1 MRAVVAKKPHLPK
14 KICFISDFFRRTKKL
29 ETSGSS
35 AQERRE
41 VKDQGPRPMSV
52 QTIKSLLQ
60 HDDSAAPQKIGFLL
74 LNDFSMLAFA
84 SAIEPLRSANRQSN
98 SKLYEWVIAS
108 PSGEAAIASNGVEVA
123 SDGDTSVLQDCR
135 MVFVCA
141 GVNVRENTDR
151 NVLNLV
157 RRLDRNGAVIGAI
170 CTGTYV
176 MAAAGLLEGRRCT
189 IHWENIDGLAEEF
202 PELDITN
209 DLFEVDG
216 TRVTCSGG
224 TASLD
229 MMLNLIAQSH
239 GATLAA
245 EVSDQFIHDRIREPT
260 DRQRMELRSRLGVSH
275 PKLLAVVKT
284 MEDNLEE
291 PLAQTDIARMT
302 NLSTRQLER
311 LFRKYLNTTPTRYYL
326 NLRLARARHLLR
338 QTSMSILSVA
348 LACGFV
354 SASHFS
360 KCYRECYGRTPRAE
374 RAPA

>member
-1 MRAVVAKKPHLPK
+1 M
-14 KICFISDFFRRTKKL
+14 SD
-29 ETSGSS
+29 
-35 AQERRE
+35 
-41 VKDQGPRPMSV
+41 
-52 QTIKSLLQ
+52 QTIKSLLRN
-60 HDDSAAPQKIGFLL
+60 DDHTNAQKIGFLL

-84 SAIEPLRSANRQSN
+84 AAIEPLRLANRQS
-98 SKLYEWVIAS
+98 SKHLFDWVIAS
-108 PSGEAAIASNGVEVA
+108 IDGNPSRASNGVTIS
-123 SDGDTSVLQDCR
+123 SDGTSDILQNCR

-141 GVNVRENTDR
+141 GVNVRNNT
-151 NVLNLV
+151 NKSVLNLV

-176 MAAAGLLEGRRCT
+176 MAAAGLLDGRRCT

-202 PELDITN
+202 PKLEITN

-224 TASLD
+224 TAALD
-229 MMLNLIAQSH
+229 MMLNLITQTH
-239 GATLAA
+239 GAQLAA

-260 DRQRMELRSRLGVSH
+260 DRQRMELRSRIGVSH
-275 PKLLAVVKT
+275 PKLLTVVKT

-291 PLAQTDIARMT
+291 PLAQTAIARMT

-326 NLRLARARHLLR
+326 NLRLSRARHLLR

-374 RAPA
+374 RTPDRTGSFANA

>member
-1 MRAVVAKKPHLPK
+1 
-14 KICFISDFFRRTKKL
+14 
-29 ETSGSS
+29 
-35 AQERRE
+35 
-41 VKDQGPRPMSV
+41 MSI
-52 QTIKSLLQ
+52 QTIESLLR
-60 HDDSAAPQKIGFLL
+60 HEDPTRPQQIGFLL
-74 LNDFSMLAFA
+74 LNEFSMLAFA
-84 SAIEPLRSANRQSN
+84 SALEPLRAANRQSN
-98 SKLYEWVIAS
+98 RDLFNWVIAN
-108 PSGEAAIASNGVEVA
+108 PGGTVAIASNGVEVRA
-123 SDGDTSVLQDCR
+123 DGDLTILQECR

-141 GVNVRENTDR
+141 GVNVRSNTDR
-151 NVLNLV
+151 NVLNLI

-176 MAAAGLLEGRRCT
+176 MAAAGLLDGRRCT
-189 IHWENIDGLAEEF
+189 IHWENIDGLSEEF
-202 PELDITN
+202 PELEITN

-229 MMLNLIAQSH
+229 MMLNLITQAH
-239 GATLAA
+239 GAALAA
-245 EVSDQFIHDRIREPT
+245 EISDQFIHDRIREPT

-360 KCYRECYGRTPRAE
+360 KCYRECYGCTPRAE

>member
-1 MRAVVAKKPHLPK
+1 
-14 KICFISDFFRRTKKL
+14 
-29 ETSGSS
+29 
-35 AQERRE
+35 
-41 VKDQGPRPMSV
+41 MSV

-60 HDDSAAPQKIGFLL
+60 PDGNASPQKIGFLL

-84 SAIEPLRSANRQSN
+84 SAIEPLRAANRQSN
-98 SKLYEWVIAS
+98 SHLYDWVIAS
-108 PSGEAAIASNGVEVA
+108 PSGMPAVASNGVEVA
-123 SDGDTSVLQDCR
+123 ADGDAAVLQDCR

-141 GVNVRENTDR
+141 GLNVRENTDR
-151 NVLNLV
+151 NILNLV

-176 MAAAGLLEGRRCT
+176 MAAAGLLEERRCT
-189 IHWENIDGLAEEF
+189 IHWENIDGLSEEF

-239 GATLAA
+239 GAALAA

-374 RAPA
+374 RAPSEPAAALIAVSMLASPVLRVGDRCESSPIWDRKSASVSRISAAVRPE

>member
-1 MRAVVAKKPHLPK
+1 
-14 KICFISDFFRRTKKL
+14 
-29 ETSGSS
+29 
-35 AQERRE
+35 
-41 VKDQGPRPMSV
+41 MSI
-52 QTIKSLLQ
+52 QTIESLLR
-60 HDDSAAPQKIGFLL
+60 HEDPTRPQQIGFLL
-74 LNDFSMLAFA
+74 LNEFSMLAFA
-84 SAIEPLRSANRQSN
+84 SALEPLRAANRQSN
-98 SKLYEWVIAS
+98 RDLFNWVIAS
-108 PSGEAAIASNGVEVA
+108 PGGTVAIASNGVEVRA
-123 SDGDTSVLQDCR
+123 DGDLTILQECR
-135 MVFVCA
+135 LVFVCA
-141 GVNVRENTDR
+141 GVNVRGNTDR
-151 NVLNLV
+151 NVLNLI

-176 MAAAGLLEGRRCT
+176 MAAAGLLDGRRCT
-189 IHWENIDGLAEEF
+189 IHWENIDGLSEEF
-202 PELDITN
+202 PELEITN

-229 MMLNLIAQSH
+229 MMLNLITQAH
-239 GATLAA
+239 GAALAA
-245 EVSDQFIHDRIREPT
+245 EISDQFIHDRIREPT

-360 KCYRECYGRTPRAE
+360 KCYRECYGCTPRAE

>member
-1 MRAVVAKKPHLPK
+1 
-14 KICFISDFFRRTKKL
+14 
-29 ETSGSS
+29 
-35 AQERRE
+35 
-41 VKDQGPRPMSV
+41 MSI
-52 QTIKSLLQ
+52 QTIESLLR
-60 HDDSAAPQKIGFLL
+60 HEDPTRPQQIGFLL
-74 LNDFSMLAFA
+74 INEFSMLAFA
-84 SAIEPLRSANRQSN
+84 SALEPLRAANRQTN
-98 SKLYEWVIAS
+98 RDLFNWVITS
-108 PSGEAAIASNGVEVA
+108 PSGTVATASNGVEVRA
-123 SDGDTSVLQDCR
+123 DGDLTILQECR

-141 GVNVRENTDR
+141 GVNVRGNTDR
-151 NVLNLV
+151 KVLNLI

-176 MAAAGLLEGRRCT
+176 MAAAGLLDGRRCT
-189 IHWENIDGLAEEF
+189 IHWENIDGLSEEF
-202 PELDITN
+202 PELEITN

-229 MMLNLIAQSH
+229 MMLNLITQAH
-239 GATLAA
+239 GAALAA
-245 EVSDQFIHDRIREPT
+245 EISDQFIHDRIREPT

-360 KCYRECYGRTPRAE
+360 KCYRECYGCTPRAE

>member
-1 MRAVVAKKPHLPK
+1 
-14 KICFISDFFRRTKKL
+14 
-29 ETSGSS
+29 
-35 AQERRE
+35 
-41 VKDQGPRPMSV
+41 MSV

-311 LFRKYLNTTPTRYYL
+311 LFLNYLGVTPSRFYL
-326 NLRLARARHLLR
+326 KLRLERALQLLR
-338 QTSMSILSVA
+338 QTSCPIIEIAGM
-348 LACGFV
+348 CGFE
-354 SASHFS
+354 STTSFNRA
-360 KCYRECYGRTPRAE
+360 YRKYMGRSPKTE
-374 RAPA
+374 RDYRGTFGSTLVLSEESVGLLSSNSEQALEVAANETSFGLYNER

>member
-1 MRAVVAKKPHLPK
+1 
-14 KICFISDFFRRTKKL
+14 
-29 ETSGSS
+29 
-35 AQERRE
+35 
-41 VKDQGPRPMSV
+41 
-52 QTIKSLLQ
+52 
-60 HDDSAAPQKIGFLL
+60 
-74 LNDFSMLAFA
+74 
-84 SAIEPLRSANRQSN
+84 
-98 SKLYEWVIAS
+98 
-108 PSGEAAIASNGVEVA
+108 
-123 SDGDTSVLQDCR
+123 
-135 MVFVCA
+135 
-141 GVNVRENTDR
+141 VRDNTDK
-151 NVLNLV
+151 NILNLI

-176 MAAAGLLEGRRCT
+176 MAAAGLLDGRRCT

-229 MMLNLIAQSH
+229 MMLNLITQAH
-239 GATLAA
+239 GAALAA

-260 DRQRMELRSRLGVSH
+260 DRQRMELRSRIGVSH

-360 KCYRECYGRTPRAE
+360 KCYRECYGCTPRAE

>member
-1 MRAVVAKKPHLPK
+1 
-14 KICFISDFFRRTKKL
+14 
-29 ETSGSS
+29 
-35 AQERRE
+35 
-41 VKDQGPRPMSV
+41 
-52 QTIKSLLQ
+52 LLC
-60 HDDSAAPQKIGFLL
+60 HDDPNRPQKIGFLL
-74 LNDFSMLAFA
+74 LNEFSLLAFA
-84 SAIEPLRSANRQSN
+84 SAIEPLRAANRQSN
-98 SKLYEWVIAS
+98 KQLFNWVISSAS
-108 PSGEAAIASNGVEVA
+108 GAPAVASNGVEVRV
-123 SDGDTSVLQDCR
+123 DGNAAALQDCK
-135 MVFVCA
+135 MVFVCS
-141 GVNVRENTDR
+141 GVNVRDNTDK
-151 NVLNLV
+151 NILNLI

-176 MAAAGLLEGRRCT
+176 MAAAGLLDGRRCT
-189 IHWENIDGLAEEF
+189 IHWENIDGLSEEF

-229 MMLNLIAQSH
+229 MMLNLITQAH
-239 GATLAA
+239 GAALAT

-360 KCYRECYGRTPRAE
+360 KCYRECYGCTPRAE

>member
-1 MRAVVAKKPHLPK
+1 M
-14 KICFISDFFRRTKKL
+14 
-29 ETSGSS
+29 S
-35 AQERRE
+35 A
-41 VKDQGPRPMSV
+41 P
-52 QTIKSLLQ
+52 TIKSLLQ
-60 HDDSAAPQKIGFLL
+60 DAGNETAQRIGFLL
-74 LNDFSMLAFA
+74 LNEFSLLAFA
-84 SAIEPLRSANRQSN
+84 SAIEPLRSANRQSGRE
-98 SKLYEWVIAS
+98 LYQWVIAS
-108 PSGEAAIASNGVEVA
+108 TDGTPAAASNGVEVA
-123 SDGDTSVLQDCR
+123 SDGDPSVLQDCR

-141 GVNVRENTDR
+141 GVNVRGNTDR
-151 NVLNLV
+151 NTLNLV

-176 MAAAGLLEGRRCT
+176 MAAAGLLDDRRCT
-189 IHWENIDGLAEEF
+189 IHWENIDGLSEEF
-202 PELDITN
+202 PELEITN

-229 MMLNLIAQSH
+229 MMLNLIAQAH
-239 GATLAA
+239 GSNLAA

-326 NLRLARARHLLR
+326 NLRLARAPSAASDINVDSVCCTCMRFCIGIAFLE
-338 QTSMSILSVA
+338 MLSRMLWPHA
-348 LACGFV
+348 KG
-354 SASHFS
+354 
-360 KCYRECYGRTPRAE
+360 
-374 RAPA
+374 

>member
-1 MRAVVAKKPHLPK
+1 
-14 KICFISDFFRRTKKL
+14 
-29 ETSGSS
+29 
-35 AQERRE
+35 
-41 VKDQGPRPMSV
+41 MSI
-52 QTIKSLLQ
+52 QTIESLLR
-60 HDDSAAPQKIGFLL
+60 HEDPTRPQQIGFLL
-74 LNDFSMLAFA
+74 LNEFSMLAFA
-84 SAIEPLRSANRQSN
+84 SALEPLRAANRQSN
-98 SKLYEWVIAS
+98 RDLFNWVIAN
-108 PSGEAAIASNGVEVA
+108 PGGTVAIASNGVEVRA
-123 SDGDTSVLQDCR
+123 AGDLTILQECR

-141 GVNVRENTDR
+141 GVNVRSNTDR
-151 NVLNLV
+151 NVLNLI

-176 MAAAGLLEGRRCT
+176 MAAAGLLDGRRCT
-189 IHWENIDGLAEEF
+189 IHWENIDGLSEEF
-202 PELDITN
+202 PELEITN

-229 MMLNLIAQSH
+229 MMLNLITQAH
-239 GATLAA
+239 GAALAA
-245 EVSDQFIHDRIREPT
+245 EISDQFIHDRIREPT

-360 KCYRECYGRTPRAE
+360 KCYRECYGCTPRAE

>member
-1 MRAVVAKKPHLPK
+1 
-14 KICFISDFFRRTKKL
+14 
-29 ETSGSS
+29 
-35 AQERRE
+35 
-41 VKDQGPRPMSV
+41 MSI
-52 QTIKSLLQ
+52 QTIESLLR
-60 HDDSAAPQKIGFLL
+60 HEDPTRPQQIGFLL
-74 LNDFSMLAFA
+74 LNEFSMLAFA
-84 SAIEPLRSANRQSN
+84 SALEPLRAANRQSN
-98 SKLYEWVIAS
+98 RDLFNWVIAN
-108 PSGEAAIASNGVEVA
+108 PGGTVAIASNGVEVRA
-123 SDGDTSVLQDCR
+123 DGDLTILQECR

-141 GVNVRENTDR
+141 GVNVRSNTDR
-151 NVLNLV
+151 NVLNLI

-176 MAAAGLLEGRRCT
+176 MAAAGLLDGRRCT
-189 IHWENIDGLAEEF
+189 IHWENIDGLSEEF
-202 PELDITN
+202 PELEITN

-229 MMLNLIAQSH
+229 MMLNLITQAH
-239 GATLAA
+239 GAALAA
-245 EVSDQFIHDRIREPT
+245 EISDQFIHDRIREPT

-302 NLSTRQLER
+302 SLSTRQLER

-360 KCYRECYGRTPRAE
+360 KCYRECYGCTPRAE

>member
-1 MRAVVAKKPHLPK
+1 
-14 KICFISDFFRRTKKL
+14 
-29 ETSGSS
+29 
-35 AQERRE
+35 
-41 VKDQGPRPMSV
+41 MSI
-52 QTIKSLLQ
+52 QTIESLLR
-60 HDDSAAPQKIGFLL
+60 HEDPTRPQQIGFLL
-74 LNDFSMLAFA
+74 LNEFSMLAFA
-84 SAIEPLRSANRQSN
+84 SALEPLRAANRQSN
-98 SKLYEWVIAS
+98 RDLFNWVIAS
-108 PSGEAAIASNGVEVA
+108 PGGTVAIASNGVEVRA
-123 SDGDTSVLQDCR
+123 DGDLTILQECR

-141 GVNVRENTDR
+141 GVNVRGNTDR
-151 NVLNLV
+151 NVLNLI

-176 MAAAGLLEGRRCT
+176 MAAAGLLDGRRCT
-189 IHWENIDGLAEEF
+189 IHWENIDGLSEEF
-202 PELDITN
+202 PELEITN

-229 MMLNLIAQSH
+229 MMLNLITQAH
-239 GATLAA
+239 GAALAA
-245 EVSDQFIHDRIREPT
+245 EISDQFIHDRIREPT

-360 KCYRECYGRTPRAE
+360 KCYRECYGCTPRAE

>member
-1 MRAVVAKKPHLPK
+1 MPFAPALAGGRGTN
-14 KICFISDFFRRTKKL
+14 D
-29 ETSGSS
+29 
-35 AQERRE
+35 
-41 VKDQGPRPMSV
+41 MSV

-60 HDDSAAPQKIGFLL
+60 HDDSASPQRIGFLL

-98 SKLYEWVIAS
+98 RNFYEWVIAS
-108 PSGEAAIASNGVEVA
+108 PTGEPAVASNGVEVA
-123 SDGDTSVLQDCR
+123 SHGDTSVLQECR

-141 GVNVRENTDR
+141 GVNVRKNTDR

-176 MAAAGLLEGRRCT
+176 MAAAGLLDGRRCT

-229 MMLNLIAQSH
+229 MMLNLIAQAH
-239 GATLAA
+239 GSNLAA
-245 EVSDQFIHDRIREPT
+245 EGSDQFIHDRIREPT

-374 RAPA
+374 RAPG

>member
-1 MRAVVAKKPHLPK
+1 MDNNA
-14 KICFISDFFRRTKKL
+14 
-29 ETSGSS
+29 
-35 AQERRE
+35 
-41 VKDQGPRPMSV
+41 
-52 QTIKSLLQ
+52 IKRLLNNEA
-60 HDDSAAPQKIGFLL
+60 DTNAQKIGFLL
-74 LNDFSMLAFA
+74 LNEFSLLAFA
-84 SAIEPLRSANRQSN
+84 SAIEPLRAANRQSGRQIF
-98 SKLYEWVIAS
+98 EWTVAS
-108 PSGEAAIASNGVEVA
+108 PDGSTSTASNGVKVQTD
-123 SDGDTSVLQDCR
+123 SLVDDLIKCR

-141 GVNVRENTDR
+141 GVNVRNNT
-151 NVLNLV
+151 NKTILNLI
-157 RRLDRNGAVIGAI
+157 RRLDRNGAIIGAI

-176 MAAAGLLEGRRCT
+176 MAAAGLLDGRRCT

-202 PELDITN
+202 QDLEITH
-209 DLFEVDG
+209 DLFEIDG
-216 TRVTCSGG
+216 NRVTCSGG

-229 MMLNLIAQSH
+229 MMLNLISQSH
-239 GATLAA
+239 GTQLAA

-260 DRQRMELRSRLGVSH
+260 DRQRMELRSRIGVSH

-291 PLAQTDIARMT
+291 PLPQTAIARET
-302 NLSTRQLER
+302 GLSTRQLER

-360 KCYRECYGRTPRAE
+360 KCYRECYGRTPRGE
-374 RAPA
+374 RSPD

>member
-1 MRAVVAKKPHLPK
+1 
-14 KICFISDFFRRTKKL
+14 
-29 ETSGSS
+29 
-35 AQERRE
+35 
-41 VKDQGPRPMSV
+41 MSI
-52 QTIKSLLQ
+52 QTIESLLR
-60 HDDSAAPQKIGFLL
+60 HDDPNRPQKIGFLL
-74 LNDFSMLAFA
+74 LNEFSLLAFA
-84 SAIEPLRSANRQSN
+84 SAIEPLRAANRQSN
-98 SKLYEWVIAS
+98 KQLFNWVISSAS
-108 PSGEAAIASNGVEVA
+108 GAPAVASNGVEVRV
-123 SDGDTSVLQDCR
+123 DGNAAALQDCK
-135 MVFVCA
+135 MVFVCS
-141 GVNVRENTDR
+141 GVNVRDNTDK
-151 NVLNLV
+151 NILNLI

-176 MAAAGLLEGRRCT
+176 MAAAGLLDGRRCT
-189 IHWENIDGLAEEF
+189 IHWENIDGLSEEF

-229 MMLNLIAQSH
+229 MMLNLITQAH
-239 GATLAA
+239 GAALAT